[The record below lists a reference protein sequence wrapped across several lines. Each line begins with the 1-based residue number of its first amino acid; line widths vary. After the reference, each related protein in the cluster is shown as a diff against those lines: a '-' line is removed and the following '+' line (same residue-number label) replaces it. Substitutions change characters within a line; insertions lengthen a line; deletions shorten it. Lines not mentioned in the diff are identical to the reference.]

1 MVQAIGV
8 QKTSGTVITI
18 RSERDLKVLTW
29 TNTAT
34 WSTLW
39 ISSPTPEALVAYF
52 GDKTPNDTSGFAGLN
67 SSIEHFGRIE
77 G

>member
-8 QKTSGTVITI
+8 HKTSGTGIII
-18 RSERDLKVLTW
+18 RSECDLKVLTW

-39 ISSPTPEALVAYF
+39 DIEPNPEALVAYF
-52 GDKTPNDTSGFAGLN
+52 RG
-67 SSIEHFGRIE
+67 
-77 G
+77 

>member
-39 ISSPTPEALVAYF
+39 ISSPTLEALVAYF
-52 GDKTPNDTSGFAGLN
+52 RG
-67 SSIEHFGRIE
+67 
-77 G
+77 